1 MTGGSTVSGTFTTMR
16 VLLAVMLLGSGCS
29 HKTGREHVRGR
40 LGCVQHTVPEWRNYG
55 ANVTWEVFLDG
66 RELELSRRTSSC
78 FESPNPAVEA
88 LVLFR
93 DAVRVEAGK
102 AVFTPL
108 QGNPE
113 FALWGCDGRC
123 LIYQGGANVPAGLE
137 YVDTGVFEPLQKLPG
152 QPLSLSPARS
162 MLVTSL
168 PASESTLEFCLLDL
182 ANKSASRWTV
192 PRKTVP
198 WLERCPESI
207 GLEDFGDCLQRRGA
221 KFQWARDEAGRDV
234 LVPPSAE
241 ATSAPARWDHCES

>member
-1 MTGGSTVSGTFTTMR
+1 
-16 VLLAVMLLGSGCS
+16 
-29 HKTGREHVRGR
+29 
-40 LGCVQHTVPEWRNYG
+40 
-55 ANVTWEVFLDG
+55 
-66 RELELSRRTSSC
+66 
-78 FESPNPAVEA
+78 VEA

-108 QGNPE
+108 HGNPE

-123 LIYQGGANVPAGLE
+123 LIFQGGANLTAGLE

-152 QPLSLSPARS
+152 QPLSLSPTRK

-168 PASESTLEFCLLDL
+168 VADESTLHFCLLDL
-182 ANKSASRWTV
+182 GNQTATKWTV
-192 PRKTVP
+192 PRKTLP

-221 KFQWARDEAGRDV
+221 NFGWGRDDAGRDV
-234 LVPPSAE
+234 LISPSAD
-241 ATSAPARWDHCES
+241 ATSAPAEWGHSCQ